1 MVDNAEPPIPLTGK
15 VLLQRLKDIGD
26 KPRRE
31 AAKLCGYYK
40 ITRSGGIRVN
50 LGSFYDAVV
59 EANGIPLEREN
70 TVENRGRDPAFQ
82 VSVHQSGQI
91 VIGAAYTKAM
101 KLNPGDKFNIKL
113 GYKHIHLYQVSEDG
127 ESSENGYHQD
137 MDDSED

>member
-1 MVDNAEPPIPLTGK
+1 MVDNTDISTPLTGK
-15 VLLQRLKDIGD
+15 ALLQRLKDIGD

-31 AAKLCGYYK
+31 TARLCGYYK
-40 ITRSGGIRVN
+40 KTRSGGVRVN

-70 TVENRGRDPAFQ
+70 TVENRGRDPAFR

-101 KLNPGDKFNIKL
+101 KLNPGDEFNIKL

-127 ESSENGYHQD
+127 QSDENGYQ
-137 MDDSED
+137 EDGD